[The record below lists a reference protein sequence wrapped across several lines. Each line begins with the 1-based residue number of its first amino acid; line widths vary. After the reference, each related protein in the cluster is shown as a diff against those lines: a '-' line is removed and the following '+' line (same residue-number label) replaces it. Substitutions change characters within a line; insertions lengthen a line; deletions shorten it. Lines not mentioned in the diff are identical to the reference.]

1 MIFQILQEYI
11 GGSTPSFITK
21 AVIGLLICLCILTL
35 TSALSENVLPGV
47 PRLKGYPVLG
57 AIPIYFRDGMA
68 LMLETLTTLGDDGI
82 AYAQV
87 GNKTLVSVHDPV
99 MAKEVLA
106 FTDEIASR
114 LGDPRVFS
122 WSPFWTLIR
131 LLDNNL
137 FDDVGREAMRQRG
150 VFIRE
155 FNNPNS
161 NVGKFDG
168 IVRIAAEHVKGLAG
182 NAGKGE
188 VADVRYVADNFAAT
202 LWGDT
207 LYGRSDALTDGRV
220 MSVATEIL
228 RRAGSPWPSALYSV
242 MLALGLIE
250 PGKPTPSE
258 AKVRA
263 EIEDL
268 YEKNVQHLEEYEHKY
283 PDSPMKTIRSL
294 SVANGGKRTG
304 PLSDAAAQFAGL
316 NVFGG
321 HHSIG
326 SNITWTLIELQKRP
340 DILAKLLAEIESV
353 EKIDFTTVTTK
364 MPYLDAI
371 IMEINRLYPS
381 VPATLRVI
389 ERETRLRSCKMPVTL
404 KPGML
409 IYLSYLH
416 MHTSPKYWGANAGE
430 FDPDRFLNGLDQS
443 KPFMAFGSGTRSC
456 VGYKFALLAVK
467 VYMVELLRTY
477 RFKVEENN
485 CTPKLNTLLE
495 TSGPVKVEFFHKD

>member
-1 MIFQILQEYI
+1 MVAMA
-11 GGSTPSFITK
+11 PSVTVT
-21 AVIGLLICLCILTL
+21 AVLGLLMCLGILSL
-35 TSALSENVLPGV
+35 TSSLSEGLLPGV
-47 PRLKGYPVLG
+47 PKLKGYPIFG
-57 AIPIYFRDGMA
+57 AIPVYFRDGMA
-68 LMLETLTTLGDDGI
+68 LMLETLTTIGEDGI

-106 FTDEIASR
+106 FTDKIASR

-137 FDDVGREAMRQRG
+137 FDDVGHEAMRQRS

-155 FNNPNS
+155 FNNPTS
-161 NVGKFDG
+161 NIGKFDG
-168 IVRIAAEHVKGLAG
+168 VLRVATQHVKAIAE
-182 NAGKGE
+182 NSKEAE
-188 VADVRYVADNFAAT
+188 VPDIRRTADNFAAT

-207 LYGRSDALTDGRV
+207 LYGRADALTDNRV
-220 MSVATEIL
+220 MRVASEIL
-228 RRAGSPWPSALYSV
+228 RRAGSPWPSALYSF
-242 MLALGLIE
+242 LLTFGLVE

-268 YEKNVQHLEEYEHKY
+268 YEKNVHDLEEYEENN

-294 SVANGGKRTG
+294 SVASGGKREG
-304 PLSDAAAQFAGL
+304 PLSGLATQFARL

-340 DILAKLLAEIESV
+340 EVLAKLIAEIESV
-353 EKIDFTTVTTK
+353 EEINFTTVTTK
-364 MPYLDAI
+364 MPYLDAV

-389 ERETRLRSCKMPVTL
+389 ERETRLRTSAKPVVL
-404 KPGML
+404 KRGML

-416 MHTSPKYWGANAGE
+416 MHTSPKYWGPTAGD
-430 FDPDRFLNGLDQS
+430 FDPNRFLNGIDKS
-443 KPFMAFGSGTRSC
+443 KPFMAFGSGTRDC
-456 VGYKFALLAVK
+456 VGYKFALLSVK
-467 VYMVELLRTY
+467 VYLITLLQTY
-477 RFKVEENN
+477 NFKVEENN

-495 TSGPVKVEFFHKD
+495 TSGPVKAEFYRKV